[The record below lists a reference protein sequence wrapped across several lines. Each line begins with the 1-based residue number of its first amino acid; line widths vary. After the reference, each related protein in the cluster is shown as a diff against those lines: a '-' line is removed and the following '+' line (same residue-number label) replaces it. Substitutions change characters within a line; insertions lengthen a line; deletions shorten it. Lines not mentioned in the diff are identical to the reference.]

1 MSNNGIMV
9 PGCLI
14 WLQLCHPVNI
24 TLWLKLQLT
33 ITYQITV
40 KIAICFMSNNSKMR
54 AFPSKKFAIIV
65 PAKQVR
71 MLETQ
76 QDIGWV

>member
-1 MSNNGIMV
+1 MYQLRVFNIVAIIV
-9 PGCLI
+9 P
-14 WLQLCHPVNI
+14 QSVNI
-24 TLWLKLQLT
+24 TLCMVVKLQVT

-40 KIAICFMSNNSKMR
+40 KIAICCMSNNGKMR